1 MVGWLPTW
9 RPGRQRGTS
18 ETPGSNVGQKRGV
31 NRSLL
36 GLAPAEQTA
45 ILLRSGERNGVRI
58 EFVPARGTSQRCN
71 NACGFT
77 HPNNRESQAVVR
89 RRACGHTDNADANAS
104 RKMLD
109 RGVATIRARIDDPP
123 DTVQIGD
130 DQKRDHRDRV
140 LERSGC
146 REPGLLPGS
155 QVGRSTPTASP
166 AARARGRVASKWWGS
181 TTLRSSED
189 CGSR

>member
-18 ETPGSNVGQKRGV
+18 ETPGSNVGQKRGL

-77 HPNNRESQAVVR
+77 HPNNRESQAVFR

-109 RGVATIRARIDDPP
+109 RGVATIRARIDASREDGYHLPKGTDAGPKTVRQEQSRRTRTRVPP
-123 DTVQIGD
+123 ERAPAKAPSRFQHSHDKTKDTGI
-130 DQKRDHRDRV
+130 
-140 LERSGC
+140 LA
-146 REPGLLPGS
+146 
-155 QVGRSTPTASP
+155 GRRNTGILA
-166 AARARGRVASKWWGS
+166 
-181 TTLRSSED
+181 
-189 CGSR
+189 